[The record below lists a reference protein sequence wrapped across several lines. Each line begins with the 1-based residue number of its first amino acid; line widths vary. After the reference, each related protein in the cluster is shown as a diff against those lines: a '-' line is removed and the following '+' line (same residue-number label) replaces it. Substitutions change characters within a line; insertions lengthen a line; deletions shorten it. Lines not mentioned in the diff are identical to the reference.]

1 MRSLYIEVIPLR
13 PHTPPNTVSQF
24 FFLFLARYDDDDDDD
39 HIDIRQRM
47 N

>member
-1 MRSLYIEVIPLR
+1 MRSLYIEVIPVR

-24 FFLFLARYDDDDDDD
+24 FFLFLARYDDDDHH